1 MLIDHMSENTLFVV
15 SFSLFWTIS
24 HLYRLIP
31 KKMLSLVVVILIVV
45 FLLKE

>member
-1 MLIDHMSENTLFVV
+1 MSENTLFFV

-24 HLYRLIP
+24 HLYLVIP
-31 KKMLSLVVVILIVV
+31 KKRLSLVVYILIVV